1 LYFVAGDGDQ
11 DKKARRYKSQW
22 GNMGVMFFSGR
33 VLLVDKKLLVDEG
46 LVMDGWN
53 YFNYFTEIEEY
64 FWKKRGAHL
73 LVSPLD
79 WAIMET
85 WQKAGIPLEAAL
97 KGIDRAFESYQRSR
111 RGGAGKPLKSLAY
124 CTDAVLEAAEE
135 LQEAAAGSGA
145 KSARVAAKEI
155 FSREELKSYFARNLA
170 RVSAAAEKY
179 SGTQGELSA
188 RFSEVARSLEGS
200 MVLLESPGALDL
212 EDLERRLTIL
222 DEKLQAVLASHA
234 NEERLLQ
241 IRREMD
247 GQLAAYRGKMKAEQ
261 LAMVEKQYLQ
271 KRLLEE
277 FGLPRLSLYYL
288 A

>member
-1 LYFVAGDGDQ
+1 
-11 DKKARRYKSQW
+11 
-22 GNMGVMFFSGR
+22 
-33 VLLVDKKLLVDEG
+33 
-46 LVMDGWN
+46 MDSWN

-85 WQKAGIPLEAAL
+85 WQKAGIPLDAAL

-111 RGGAGKPLKSLAY
+111 RGGLGKPLKSLAY

-135 LQEAAAGSGA
+135 QQEAAAGSGA
-145 KSARVAAKEI
+145 GAARAGRAAPKEM
-155 FSREELKSYFARNLA
+155 FSRGEIKAYFLRNVE
-170 RVSAAAEKY
+170 RVRAVAEKLVV
-179 SGTQGELSA
+179 SQTATEFGSRLREIA
-188 RFSEVARSLEGS
+188 KSLESS
-200 MVLLESPGALDL
+200 MVLLDTPGSVDL

-222 DEKLQAVLASHA
+222 DDKQQALMA
-234 NEERLLQ
+234 NYVSEERMLEL
-241 IRREMD
+241 RREMD
-247 GQLAAYRGKMKAEQ
+247 GQLVAYRKKMKAEQ
-261 LAMVEKQYLQ
+261 LALVEKQYIQ

-277 FGLPRLSLYYL
+277 FGLPRLSLFYL